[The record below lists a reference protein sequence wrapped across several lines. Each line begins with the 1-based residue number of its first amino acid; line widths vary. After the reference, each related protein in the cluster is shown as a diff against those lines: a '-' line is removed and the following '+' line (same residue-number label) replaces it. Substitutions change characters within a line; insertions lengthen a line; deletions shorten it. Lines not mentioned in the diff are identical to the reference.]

1 MLKITRKYEDF
12 DGHEREEDFYF
23 NLTKAEL
30 AEFRFSVNGGVEAL
44 LDGMIKAQDQKSMI
58 EYAKRLVLMSYGEK
72 SLDGREMLKND
83 AIREKFMSTQAYS
96 DIFMDVAT
104 NDKFAADFIK
114 GILPKD
120 LAGELDKE
128 MTSGNVVPMA

>member
-1 MLKITRKYEDF
+1 MLKITRKFVDF
-12 DGHEREEDFYF
+12 NGNEREEDFYF

-30 AEFRFSVNGGVEAL
+30 AEFKFSVNGGVDSL
-44 LDGMIKAQDQKSMI
+44 IDGMIKAQDQKSI
-58 EYAKRLVLMSYGEK
+58 VEYAKKLVLMSYGEK

-83 AIREKFMSTQAYS
+83 SIREHFASTQAYS

-120 LAGELDKE
+120 LATEVDNE
-128 MTSGNVVPMA
+128 TNGNVVPIS